1 MAKTFGAV
9 LGKQS
14 GRIGQIVGRVTR
26 GKQYFAALP
35 TVAKDRKVSSKE
47 QDVRLKFKTLTQLA
61 KGFKQ
66 GIKVSLE
73 RYAKYAPY
81 ITPYNHFV
89 KINKDTVH
97 VEGGVAEIEYGAIL
111 LAPEGGDIPAVGFS
125 AASFDEPLRVSVAFT
140 PNSDVPMA
148 DADDNVY
155 LFVYE
160 PESGQGILSRHPSS
174 AAPQPSRCVSPAP
187 GAASPSTSTASPSAP
202 AATTSA
208 SAPPP
213 PSSAPAMWGK
223 RLEVRLE
230 VRGYRLWVIGYRV

>member
-1 MAKTFGAV
+1 M
-9 LGKQS
+9 
-14 GRIGQIVGRVTR
+14 
-26 GKQYFAALP
+26 
-35 TVAKDRKVSSKE
+35 
-47 QDVRLKFKTLTQLA
+47 RLKFKTLTQLA

-89 KINKDTVH
+89 KINKDAVH

-125 AASFDEPLRVSVAFT
+125 AASFDEPLRVSV
-140 PNSDVPMA
+140 
-148 DADDNVY
+148 
-155 LFVYE
+155 
-160 PESGQGILSRHPSS
+160 SS

-213 PSSAPAMWGK
+213 PTSEPEMSADEWSVDSG
-223 RLEVRLE
+223 
-230 VRGYRLWVIGYRV
+230 

>member
-35 TVAKDRKVSSKE
+35 TVAKDRKVSSRE

-81 ITPYNHFV
+81 ITPFNHFV
-89 KINKDTVH
+89 KINKDAVSAVGGTVE
-97 VEGGVAEIEYGAIL
+97 VDYGNLL
-111 LAPEGGDIPAVGFS
+111 LAPQGGDIPGVGFGTPD
-125 AASFDEPLRVSVAFT
+125 FEEPLLVKVPFT
-140 PNSDVPMA
+140 PNSDVPGA
-148 DADDNVY
+148 DTADQVY
-155 LFVYE
+155 IFVYE
-160 PESGQGILSRHPSS
+160 PEGNSGVL
-174 AAPQPSRCVSPAP
+174 AQPVQRNAGDIEVHL
-187 GAASPSTSTASPSAP
+187 PSTWSGLEVHVYGFAIGGGRDNLGLGSPSAYVG
-202 AATTSA
+202 T
-208 SAPPP
+208 
-213 PSSAPAMWGK
+213 GN
-223 RLEVRLE
+223 V
-230 VRGYRLWVIGYRV
+230 G

>member
-81 ITPYNHFV
+81 ITPFNHFV
-89 KINKDTVH
+89 KINKDAVH

-111 LAPEGGDIPAVGFS
+111 LAPEG
-125 AASFDEPLRVSVAFT
+125 ASFDEPLRVSVAFT

-160 PESGQGILSRHPSS
+160 PESGQGILSAPVKRSS
-174 AAPQPSRCVSPAP
+174 AAVEMRL
-187 GAASPSTSTASPSAP
+187 PSTWSGLTVHVYGFTIGAGRDNLGLGSPSAF
-202 AATTSA
+202 
-208 SAPPP
+208 
-213 PSSAPAMWGK
+213 
-223 RLEVRLE
+223 
-230 VRGYRLWVIGYRV
+230 IGTGNVG

>member
-81 ITPYNHFV
+81 ITPFNHFV

-160 PESGQGILSRHPSS
+160 PESGQGILS
-174 AAPQPSRCVSPAP
+174 PQHLERPHRP
-187 GAASPSTSTASPSAP
+187 
-202 AATTSA
+202 
-208 SAPPP
+208 
-213 PSSAPAMWGK
+213 
-223 RLEVRLE
+223 RLRLHHRRRPRQPRPRLPLRLHRNRQCGVK
-230 VRGYRLWVIGYRV
+230 VRG

>member
-97 VEGGVAEIEYGAIL
+97 VYG
-111 LAPEGGDIPAVGFS
+111 
-125 AASFDEPLRVSVAFT
+125 FT
-140 PNSDVPMA
+140 IGA
-148 DADDNVY
+148 GRDN
-155 LFVYE
+155 L
-160 PESGQGILSRHPSS
+160 GLG
-174 AAPQPSRCVSPAP
+174 
-187 GAASPSTSTASPSAP
+187 SPSAYVG
-202 AATTSA
+202 T
-208 SAPPP
+208 
-213 PSSAPAMWGK
+213 GN
-223 RLEVRLE
+223 V
-230 VRGYRLWVIGYRV
+230 G

>member
-1 MAKTFGAV
+1 MSKTFGAV

-35 TVAKDRKVSSKE
+35 TVAKDRKVSSRE

-111 LAPEGGDIPAVGFS
+111 LAPEGGDIPAVGFN

-160 PESGQGILSRHPSS
+160 PESGQGILSAPVKRSS
-174 AAPQPSRCVSPAP
+174 AAVEMRL
-187 GAASPSTSTASPSAP
+187 PSTWSGLTVHVYGFTIGAGRDNLGLGSPSAYVG
-202 AATTSA
+202 T
-208 SAPPP
+208 
-213 PSSAPAMWGK
+213 GN
-223 RLEVRLE
+223 V
-230 VRGYRLWVIGYRV
+230 G

>member
-26 GKQYFAALP
+26 GKQYIAALP

-66 GIKVSLE
+66 GIKVSLK

-89 KINKDTVH
+89 KLNKDAVH
-97 VEGGVAEIEYGAIL
+97 VVDGVAEVDYGNIL
-111 LAPEGGDIPAVGFS
+111 LAPEGGDIPAVGFGQ
-125 AASFDEPLRVSVAFT
+125 ADFTEPLTAKVDFA
-140 PNSDVPMA
+140 PNSDVPGTDAA
-148 DADDNVY
+148 DQVY
-155 LFVYE
+155 LLVYE
-160 PESGQGILSRHPSS
+160 PSSGQGLLS
-174 AAPQPSRCVSPAP
+174 APAQRSTGVVEVNL
-187 GAASPSTSTASPSAP
+187 PSTWSGVEVHVYGFAIGAGRDNLGLGSPSAYVG
-202 AATTSA
+202 T
-208 SAPPP
+208 
-213 PSSAPAMWGK
+213 GI
-223 RLEVRLE
+223 V
-230 VRGYRLWVIGYRV
+230 G